1 MTELR
6 IVNNVLHEV
15 RHVDDLS
22 PAHWGQWCKAFLVL
36 NSVNYAYL
44 LGVRNLESCIP
55 KNLIGPLSK
64 VLSGYRLEF
73 SVQSVQAPVIKLMTI
88 KICICT
94 LWLFHTCVIHLHK
107 YSKLENSLTAHVLSM
122 CLNWTT
128 LKRFTQLVWT
138 RIKLLNELV
147 HLQFSTSQLVRF
159 VIFEQ
164 RSFTTLATGDSFWL
178 CSRRMSCSCK
188 NFP

>member
-1 MTELR
+1 M
-6 IVNNVLHEV
+6 
-15 RHVDDLS
+15 
-22 PAHWGQWCKAFLVL
+22 
-36 NSVNYAYL
+36 
-44 LGVRNLESCIP
+44 
-55 KNLIGPLSK
+55 
-64 VLSGYRLEF
+64 LSGYRLEF

-107 YSKLENSLTAHVLSM
+107 HSKLENSLTAHVLSM

-164 RSFTTLATGDSFWL
+164 RSFTTLATGSSFDIVPIE
-178 CSRRMSCSCK
+178 CPVPVK
-188 NFP
+188 NYPLTNSKS